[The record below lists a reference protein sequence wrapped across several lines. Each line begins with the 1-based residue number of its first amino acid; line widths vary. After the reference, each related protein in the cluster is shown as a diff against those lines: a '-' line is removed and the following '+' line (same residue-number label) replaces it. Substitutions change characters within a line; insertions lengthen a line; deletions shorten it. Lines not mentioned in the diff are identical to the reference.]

1 MLIPFFASIPRP
13 LIALKENEMRIFIY
27 VLIAVIAVLM
37 LLCYSL
43 CAIASEADERAE
55 KIYKRWQDERS
66 NNKTDK

>member
-1 MLIPFFASIPRP
+1 
-13 LIALKENEMRIFIY
+13 MRIFVY

-55 KIYKRWQDERS
+55 RMYEEWKNERG
-66 NNKTDK
+66 NNQTKK